1 MSHGAKP
8 ALLNAAIRCRSSRL
22 NRRYDDD
29 DDDSESARAKEGI
42 TPPDLENR
50 RCPVGRDTPA
60 TPAASTTETPSR
72 TCRQNTLCTAS
83 DTPGRPI
90 AHLSSHQR
98 CCANPLNL
106 PPASTSTSA
115 GNVGRA
121 RNRTAPGVST
131 G

>member
-22 NRRYDDD
+22 NRRYDDGDDGDDGDDDDDD

-98 CCANPLNL
+98 CCANP
-106 PPASTSTSA
+106 
-115 GNVGRA
+115 
-121 RNRTAPGVST
+121 
-131 G
+131 